1 MRIQVTLDD
10 VLGKELQS
18 KAEELGFSVSSYARY
33 LIKNAISRPNV
44 VDRAL
49 AEESESI
56 SFEDFKKQLGVWYV
70 GATSKAFLQE
80 ATEKI

>member
-10 VLGKELQS
+10 VLGKELQN

-33 LIKNAISRPNV
+33 LIKNAISRPNAI
-44 VDRAL
+44 DRAL

-56 SFEDFKKQLGVWYV
+56 AFEDFKKQLGV
-70 GATSKAFLQE
+70 
-80 ATEKI
+80 

>member
-10 VLGKELQS
+10 VLGKELQN

-33 LIKNAISRPNV
+33 LIKNAISRSNA

-49 AEESESI
+49 SEESESV
-56 SFEDFKKQLGVWYV
+56 SFEDFKKQLGV
-70 GATSKAFLQE
+70 
-80 ATEKI
+80 

>member
-10 VLGKELQS
+10 VLGKELQN

-33 LIKNAISRPNV
+33 LIKNAISRPNA

-49 AEESESI
+49 AEESEAI
-56 SFEDFKKQLGVWYV
+56 SFEDFKKQLGV
-70 GATSKAFLQE
+70 
-80 ATEKI
+80 

>member
-56 SFEDFKKQLGVWYV
+56 SFEDFKKQLGV
-70 GATSKAFLQE
+70 
-80 ATEKI
+80 